1 MIQILGL
8 KRVLTLFGLTVV
20 CALLGTYVYLYA
32 LPKHEKYERT
42 VRDLRSQVVTRQ
54 DEVSQLKLE
63 LEQLVNRKNDYEKL
77 REQGFFLTQDRV
89 LVREKINEVQ
99 RLSGVLSAKYSV
111 DAAHCE
117 YTNDL
122 DVIDYVLLNSPVK
135 ITIEALDDRDV
146 YKFVNFID
154 SMFPGYVKKESL
166 VMAKTGP
173 VNSAILKNIGSGN
186 PQALIKADL
195 IFSWYT
201 MVPRNNVDCNAAS
214 QESDT

>member
-1 MIQILGL
+1 MLCA
-8 KRVLTLFGLTVV
+8 LFG
-20 CALLGTYVYLYA
+20 AYVYLYA
-32 LPKHEKYERT
+32 LPKHQEYEQS
-42 VRDLRSQVVTRQ
+42 VRNLRAQVVSRQ

-63 LEQLVNRKNDYEKL
+63 LEQLVSRKNDYEKL

-117 YTNDL
+117 YTDDL
-122 DVIDYVLLNSPVK
+122 DTIDYVLLNSPVQ
-135 ITIEALDDRDV
+135 ITIEALDDRDI

-166 VMAKTGP
+166 NMLKLGP
-173 VNSAILKNIGSGN
+173 VNSASLKNIGSGN
-186 PQALIKADL
+186 PQPLIKGDL